1 MKPRVSVYDQE
12 LLTAITERKDAIRE
26 AYHAM
31 RENGLMLTS
40 EVLTREVE
48 RTLIAKGNSTKKSQ
62 PIQVRR
68 MADVFS
74 EWIDGQYESG
84 VLEWEGEGI
93 MKFCR
98 GNLAV
103 SSR

>member
-1 MKPRVSVYDQE
+1 
-12 LLTAITERKDAIRE
+12 
-26 AYHAM
+26 M

-40 EVLTREVE
+40 EVLTKEVE

-74 EWIDGQYESG
+74 EWIAGQYESG
-84 VLEWEGEGI
+84 VFGMGRRRHYDTWPFPQDDTNE
-93 MKFCR
+93 
-98 GNLAV
+98 
-103 SSR
+103 